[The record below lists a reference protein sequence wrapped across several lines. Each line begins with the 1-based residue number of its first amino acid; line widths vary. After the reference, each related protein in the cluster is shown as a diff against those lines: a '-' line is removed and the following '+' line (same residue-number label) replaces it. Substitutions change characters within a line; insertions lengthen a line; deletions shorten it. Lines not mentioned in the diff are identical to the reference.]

1 MLGVRLRFTAA
12 MSRVL
17 GFAAL
22 FGVGVLLVGVV
33 PQVGGAETT
42 VTPTEL
48 TQTTFTEQVTTTV
61 QQTTTAP
68 ATTVVTTATVPPT
81 TTAPTTTS
89 TESTSSGTPTWVW
102 ILVAALGAGL
112 IGLLVYVL
120 TRGGSAAV
128 SDAERRQRLQGAI
141 DSWTTQGWALLSES
155 ADTAVLQRGN
165 ERMTVT
171 VDSTGHINTR
181 AMTPPPPDQPPD
193 RWPE

>member
-1 MLGVRLRFTAA
+1 MGRL
-12 MSRVL
+12 L

-22 FGVGVLLVGVV
+22 LGVGLVMAGVV
-33 PQVGGAETT
+33 PSVGGADTTTETT
-42 VTPTEL
+42 TLSSTS
-48 TQTTFTEQVTTTV
+48 TEQVTTTV

-89 TESTSSGTPTWVW
+89 TKGTSNGTPTWVW
-102 ILVAALGAGL
+102 VLLAALGAAL
-112 IGLLVYVL
+112 IGLLIYVL
-120 TRGGSAAV
+120 TRRGSGAIPE
-128 SDAERRQRLQGAI
+128 AERRLRLQGAI
-141 DSWTTQGWALLSES
+141 DSWTAQGWALLTES

-171 VDSTGHINTR
+171 VDATGKIDTR
-181 AMTPPPPDQPPD
+181 AMTPPPPDQPRD